1 MLESMLHIKIN
12 GPAVGTPKMAS
23 LVAKAVQ
30 NWLDRKNR
38 KKLPKT
44 QGTKGSIATTAEAAV
59 PLNNTIE
66 VADVSVQTDVLEE
79 DAQEEVQ
86 HQVEE
91 VSALLDYLTWTAG
104 Q

>member
-1 MLESMLHIKIN
+1 M
-12 GPAVGTPKMAS
+12 
-23 LVAKAVQ
+23 VQ

-91 VSALLDYLTWTAG
+91 VSPLLDISPGLQDSDYDSAFESDTDF
-104 Q
+104 